1 MNDSPRYFYKL
12 LQNRSKKEIFINI
25 SWKHSSGNWFLL
37 LNITFQFA
45 RWLPNH
51 LQYPPLGQVWSHG
64 NWTRIGN
71 CWENQE
77 HARASPRWKI
87 TLDFFFY
94 FFGILLLKLFWPTV
108 RKSCSSDREK
118 LLKFGA
124 EGQEFSKI
132 LKLLEQFIQTAKGQN
147 NFW

>member
-1 MNDSPRYFYKL
+1 M
-12 LQNRSKKEIFINI
+12 QNRSKEEIFINV
-25 SWKHSSGNWFLL
+25 SWKHSSGNSFLL

-94 FFGILLLKLFWPTV
+94 FFGILLLKLIWPTV
-108 RKSCSSDREK
+108 RKSCSSDRMGFF
-118 LLKFGA
+118 LNSRSTA
-124 EGQEFSKI
+124 ELWIFFEITRTIFETESFFNLI
-132 LKLLEQFIQTAKGQN
+132 LEVSQI
-147 NFW
+147 

>member
-1 MNDSPRYFYKL
+1 MSMRPSL
-12 LQNRSKKEIFINI
+12 KENI
-25 SWKHSSGNWFLL
+25 SQIFLWNKDYCKIVARRKFLWISRENTAVAINFYIWIL
-37 LNITFQFA
+37 LFFQFA

-124 EGQEFSKI
+124 EGREF
-132 LKLLEQFIQTAKGQN
+132 AK
-147 NFW
+147 F

>member
-1 MNDSPRYFYKL
+1 MTLPDIFINYCRIVARRKF
-12 LQNRSKKEIFINI
+12 FINI

-87 TLDFFFY
+87 TLDFFFLFFWY
-94 FFGILLLKLFWPTV
+94 FVANKDKGGLRPLVKSNRHMTHIDLTNFLKIGWVTF
-108 RKSCSSDREK
+108 
-118 LLKFGA
+118 
-124 EGQEFSKI
+124 
-132 LKLLEQFIQTAKGQN
+132 
-147 NFW
+147 